1 MNAKLTRDKA
11 NDLLKKKGQEQGRK
25 VKSGILQD
33 AKSLRTEIL
42 ALGTQNDNELAKEL
56 MGLIVQTMSDMRAE
70 EIRLNDTKAGL
81 LQEID
86 EDVTATDLS
95 TIKSKEDVLRFACE
109 VHVSNTEKKRR
120 AIALCK
126 ALRAE
131 CEKAEESYPH
141 YRITSHDIATFK

>member
-1 MNAKLTRDKA
+1 MNAEHTRKQA
-11 NDLLKKKGQEQGRK
+11 KDLLEKKSQEQGVK
-25 VKSGILQD
+25 VKSGVLKL
-33 AKSLRTEIL
+33 AKSLRTELL
-42 ALGTQNDNELAKEL
+42 ALKTQNDNELAKEL
-56 MGLIVQTMSDMRAE
+56 MGLIVQTMSDIRAE

-86 EDVTATDLS
+86 EDVTATELS

-131 CEKAEESYPH
+131 CEKAGESYPH